1 MTVVP
6 LDGDAWQI
14 RAHERGGWTV
24 PDDNLFDLMPDE
36 SRTVVVSWRA
46 AEVPDRLLRLSG
58 FDLGARRVR

>member
-14 RAHERGGWTV
+14 RACLGDE
-24 PDDNLFDLMPDE
+24 LFDLMPGE

-46 AEVPDRLLRLSG
+46 AEVPDRMLRLSG
-58 FDLGARRVR
+58 FNLGERRVR